1 MRIAQIDL
9 KAFGHFTN
17 RRIVFDAGPDFHMA
31 YGPNE
36 AGKTTISRALK
47 AALFGVPER
56 TNDGH
61 LHGNPGLRVGVVLAS
76 SSGERLAAMRR
87 KARKNSLVRYDP
99 STGEELGEAIP
110 DERMTA
116 WMGGLP
122 EGLFVSMFGLDH
134 DELVTGGKALSEG
147 KGELGQSLFEAGAGL
162 SSIRELRERLA
173 KQADELFRPR
183 ASSSAIFK
191 VLEHYN
197 EARKDAKDAQTKPA
211 EWEVLRKTAEEAK
224 TAYDEARTRQENL
237 QKEWRRLER
246 LAGVLPDVAARS
258 LALDRLAILGEVT
271 KLPVDAPAKRI
282 AAETRLHQAEQTRSE
297 AANNLA
303 QQQAELDA
311 IVVPQVILQE
321 SGSIEALY
329 YSLDAFRA
337 ARETAASANGRMEH
351 ASAQSKVLLDAIG
364 ESLRD
369 DLRAL
374 IPSATLRARVQS
386 LVTQGATL
394 QTELDAATRLS
405 ATTKREL
412 DDLNVEL
419 AELGSL
425 NVPTSVVQ
433 ALKAFEEEGNPESAA
448 QDLARNVSKLEA
460 AVVREAATLK
470 DGPMETLVTMG
481 TPLPAEL
488 HRFRTARDDIELRR
502 QSLRTKIE
510 GVENDIA
517 AVNGELEGL
526 MRQGDVPTA
535 EHLSEQRGIRESL
548 WHKIRRKVFP
558 QADEHQVEES
568 LPTASDY
575 EFAVHAADTTAD
587 NRFADAARVSQHAD
601 LLKRLAQ
608 MRNAIALERGRQ
620 DATEQEAAE
629 LKREWE
635 ALITKYGLP
644 VLSVAEMSD
653 WLARRELFLQRY
665 HSYADAKNQAVA
677 AAARAVASRAS
688 LSVAL
693 ADAGLSPCEENE
705 TLAQA
710 IGRARTQLDQASKA
724 AASHKIL
731 AKKKKSAEDKLADA
745 GAQIVERKNRL
756 DDWRSRWTESMTAIH
771 LAGDAGGEEA
781 SARLGQFENLEDALD
796 TLDGARAELA
806 TAQATVTRMETD
818 VTRLCTTTGYER
830 ANRPADAVIET
841 LYERLVEAKA
851 LAQRHATLEGLIKE
865 AHKIGTQAEQ
875 ALRLAE
881 QELSVLKSAAGC
893 ATLPELIE
901 AENRSADSVKL
912 EEECAAIEER
922 LVAASAL
929 PLKDLLVQAEGQD
942 LALVKA
948 ALERVSSDLE
958 ACSTQVE
965 TLHGTQIETLAA
977 LGEVDGEAV
986 AADAEQCAADAA
998 ARLSTLVA
1006 DYSSARLASAILSE
1020 AIETYQQ
1027 RFQGP
1032 LLARASELF
1041 ATITGG
1047 RFAKVATDFAE
1058 DMTIL
1063 VGVRPNGRRETVG
1076 NLSSGTRDQLFL
1088 ALRLA
1093 AIESHVA
1100 HQEPMPVVVDD
1111 IVINFDDASASAT
1124 FQVLAELS
1132 KKTQVLFFTHH
1143 EHLLERAAD
1152 AIGATAFTA
1161 HRL

>member
-1 MRIAQIDL
+1 
-9 KAFGHFTN
+9 
-17 RRIVFDAGPDFHMA
+17 
-31 YGPNE
+31 
-36 AGKTTISRALK
+36 
-47 AALFGVPER
+47 
-56 TNDGH
+56 
-61 LHGNPGLRVGVVLAS
+61 
-76 SSGERLAAMRR
+76 
-87 KARKNSLVRYDP
+87 
-99 STGEELGEAIP
+99 
-110 DERMTA
+110 
-116 WMGGLP
+116 
-122 EGLFVSMFGLDH
+122 
-134 DELVTGGKALSEG
+134 
-147 KGELGQSLFEAGAGL
+147 
-162 SSIRELRERLA
+162 
-173 KQADELFRPR
+173 
-183 ASSSAIFK
+183 
-191 VLEHYN
+191 
-197 EARKDAKDAQTKPA
+197 
-211 EWEVLRKTAEEAK
+211 
-224 TAYDEARTRQENL
+224 
-237 QKEWRRLER
+237 
-246 LAGVLPDVAARS
+246 
-258 LALDRLAILGEVT
+258 
-271 KLPVDAPAKRI
+271 
-282 AAETRLHQAEQTRSE
+282 
-297 AANNLA
+297 
-303 QQQAELDA
+303 
-311 IVVPQVILQE
+311 
-321 SGSIEALY
+321 
-329 YSLDAFRA
+329 
-337 ARETAASANGRMEH
+337 
-351 ASAQSKVLLDAIG
+351 
-364 ESLRD
+364 
-369 DLRAL
+369 
-374 IPSATLRARVQS
+374 
-386 LVTQGATL
+386 
-394 QTELDAATRLS
+394 
-405 ATTKREL
+405 
-412 DDLNVEL
+412 
-419 AELGSL
+419 
-425 NVPTSVVQ
+425 
-433 ALKAFEEEGNPESAA
+433 
-448 QDLARNVSKLEA
+448 
-460 AVVREAATLK
+460 
-470 DGPMETLVTMG
+470 
-481 TPLPAEL
+481 
-488 HRFRTARDDIELRR
+488 
-502 QSLRTKIE
+502 
-510 GVENDIA
+510 
-517 AVNGELEGL
+517 
-526 MRQGDVPTA
+526 
-535 EHLSEQRGIRESL
+535 
-548 WHKIRRKVFP
+548 
-558 QADEHQVEES
+558 
-568 LPTASDY
+568 
-575 EFAVHAADTTAD
+575 
-587 NRFADAARVSQHAD
+587 
-601 LLKRLAQ
+601 
-608 MRNAIALERGRQ
+608 
-620 DATEQEAAE
+620 
-629 LKREWE
+629 
-635 ALITKYGLP
+635 
-644 VLSVAEMSD
+644 
-653 WLARRELFLQRY
+653 
-665 HSYADAKNQAVA
+665 
-677 AAARAVASRAS
+677 
-688 LSVAL
+688 
-693 ADAGLSPCEENE
+693 
-705 TLAQA
+705 
-710 IGRARTQLDQASKA
+710 
-724 AASHKIL
+724 
-731 AKKKKSAEDKLADA
+731 
-745 GAQIVERKNRL
+745 
-756 DDWRSRWTESMTAIH
+756 
-771 LAGDAGGEEA
+771 
-781 SARLGQFENLEDALD
+781 
-796 TLDGARAELA
+796 
-806 TAQATVTRMETD
+806 METD